1 MSDQKLALGH
11 AFTLHDLFMNFPVK
25 KLKMT
30 PEQCKE
36 IYSDGSKRDLAASI
50 FARSLEIV
58 VNDIIDNNTHFKL
71 PTLGHA
77 SSYIYMR
84 RTEDAQFKRAFR
96 RGKWNDVDFVMSNFC
111 GYQLAFKIDN
121 PQGNSKHKAIFVGS
135 DLKQKITDNTNKGK
149 QY

>member
-1 MSDQKLALGH
+1 MSEKNLALGH

-36 IYSDGSKRDLAASI
+36 VYSDGSKRDLAASI

-58 VNDIIDNNTHFKL
+58 ANDIVDNNTHFKL
-71 PTLGHA
+71 PSLGKY
-77 SSYIYMR
+77 SSYIYMK
-84 RTEDAQFKRAFR
+84 RTEGEHFKRAFR
-96 RGKWNDVDFVMSNFC
+96 KGKWNDVDFIMSNFC
-111 GYQLAFKIDN
+111 GYQLSFKIEN
-121 PQGNSKHKAIFVGS
+121 PQGHSKEKSVFVGTE
-135 DLKQKITDNTNKGK
+135 LKQKITDNTNKGK